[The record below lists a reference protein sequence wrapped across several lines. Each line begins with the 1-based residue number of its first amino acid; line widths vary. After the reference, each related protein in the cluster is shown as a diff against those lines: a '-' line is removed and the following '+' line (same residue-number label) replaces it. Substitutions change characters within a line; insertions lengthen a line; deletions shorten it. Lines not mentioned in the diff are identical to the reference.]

1 MTKRQQFTL
10 FSFLLVFSL
19 FGSVYGQNSIWTEVK
34 SEHGLLSSNQK
45 TGVGDQHS
53 KIFKLDITSL
63 KHQLKTAPTRGM
75 KNQKSNILV
84 SFPNA
89 HGTFEKFTV
98 YEAPVLSQELAA
110 RYPNIKTYVGFS
122 EDGSGT
128 RIRFSV
134 TPLGLN
140 AMITALEKDMVL
152 ISPTAKGRSSLY
164 SVYERGH
171 HRDKKL
177 EQFVCSTIDETSE
190 SANKSEA
197 LRGANDQ
204 TLRTFRVAISGTA
217 EYTNTWDDG
226 DDTNGTVQEDA
237 LAQVVSTL
245 NRSNEVFEVDMAIT
259 MTLVSGI
266 SILYTD
272 ASTDPYSANLN
283 SELQSILTSE
293 IGEDNYDIGHLFHRD
308 SGNGNAGCIGC
319 VCDDGQKGSAFSA
332 APFPNNQPSDF
343 FDIDLVP
350 HEMGHQYG
358 ANHTFSMNSEGTGM
372 NVEPGSGTTIM
383 SYAGITGPDDVQN
396 NADPYFHYVSIDQ
409 IITNLESKTCWVGT
423 TITNNPPV
431 ADAGNDYVIPKGTAF
446 KLKGTATDSDD
457 DALYYTWEQIDD
469 GTITNTNFGPTNT
482 SGANF
487 RSRPPVTTPERY
499 MPKLSRILTGELT
512 ETNPTVTADNSS
524 WETVSEVGRDLNFS
538 FTVRDRSISGGT
550 GQTPQISSDAMKVTV
565 DASSGPFLITSHNTA
580 GHIAYAGS
588 SEPVTWDVAGT
599 NSGAV
604 NTANV
609 NILLSVDGGM
619 TFPHILATNVPNDG
633 AHDVVLPNVTT
644 TTARIIIEGA
654 ENIFLAMNSTN
665 FEIQTTEFV
674 LNPSNSPLDV
684 CKPNDAV
691 FNFTYNTFLGFSETT
706 AFTVTNLP
714 AGATATFNPTSATAD
729 GTAVQ
734 MTVSGLNAV
743 AIGKYTITVNATA
756 PSLSKTVDVELNL
769 FSGTMTATTLT
780 TPADNAV
787 DITLLPTLTWV
798 ADANAEEYD
807 LEVASDAGFTS
818 IVESAMVTTN
828 TFTLLTTVLTGNTD
842 YWWRVRSKN
851 ACVTGAF
858 ATPRK
863 FTTATI
869 DCKDFLAGNTPI
881 EISDEGTATY
891 TSVIN
896 MFDDLE
902 LTDLDVTIDIE
913 HSWISDLTISLESPA
928 GTIVTLTSENGGSG
942 QNYSIT
948 IFDDDATTSIT
959 SGTPPYDGTY
969 APEQALSTFEG
980 ESVQGDWTLIVTD
993 GYNLDGGA
1001 INSFKLDFCVAG
1013 EFSPDTDGDGILDPV
1028 DNCVD
1033 ISNSD
1038 QLDTDGDGI
1047 GDVCD
1052 DDDDDDG
1059 IPDVDDNCPTIPNI
1073 DQIDSDGNGIGEA
1086 CDIICESVTFNT
1098 TTQIRTDGNFT
1109 NIEIDVLRSQELT
1122 DVNVL
1127 VDITHPYVWDL
1138 GFGITGPDGTFVLLS
1153 ANNGGDGD
1161 NYTQTLFDDQAAESI
1176 TDGVA
1181 PFTGSYRPSPG
1192 VLSDLNFDSTGV
1204 LSNGVWTFNI
1214 LDVWPEEDDGF
1225 VNEVTLELCGR
1236 PDRNDYDGDGILNED
1251 DNCIVNANPDQLDTD
1266 GDGIGDECDPDIDG
1280 DGIVNDQDNC
1290 PLNSNED
1297 QSDTDG
1303 DGIGDVCDPDIDNDG
1318 VLNYD
1323 DSCPF
1328 IPNPGQEDINWN
1340 GQGDACEELDL
1351 HDVISPNGD
1360 GVNDTWQVILNY
1372 HMYPNAVVSVYNRLG
1387 NKVYESV
1394 GEYTP
1399 WNGSHRGETLPSGSY
1414 FYLIDLHGDRSDV
1427 RTGWIYI
1434 TQN

>member
-1 MTKRQQFTL
+1 MTKRFTL
-10 FSFLLVFSL
+10 CSFLLVFCL

-53 KIFKLDITSL
+53 KTFTLDIASL

-128 RIRFSV
+128 RVRFSV
-134 TPLGLN
+134 TPLGFN
-140 AMITALEKDMVL
+140 AMISSLEKPMVM
-152 ISPTAKGRSSLY
+152 IRPNNTKGRSSLY
-164 SVYERGH
+164 SVYERDNN
-171 HRDKKL
+171 RTKK
-177 EQFVCSTIDETSE
+177 EEKFICSTKDELQKSSNNSE
-190 SANKSEA
+190 T

-204 TLRTFRVAISGTA
+204 ILRTFRVAISGTA

-226 DDTNGTVQEDA
+226 DDSNGTVQEDA

-245 NRSNEVFEVDMAIT
+245 NRANEIFEVDMAIT

-283 SELQSILTSE
+283 SELQSTLTSE
-293 IGEDNYDIGHLFHRD
+293 IGEANYDIGHLFHKD
-308 SGNGNAGCIGC
+308 NPNGNAGCIGC
-319 VCDDGQKGSAFSA
+319 VCVDGQKGSAFSSGD
-332 APFPNNQPSDF
+332 FPGNQPSDF

-358 ANHTFSMNSEGTGM
+358 ANHTFSMISEGTGM
-372 NVEPGSGTTIM
+372 NVEPGSGTTTM
-383 SYAGITGPDDVQN
+383 SYAGITGANNVQN

-409 IITNLESKTCWVGT
+409 ILNNLTSRTCWVGT

-431 ADAGNDYVIPKGTAF
+431 ADAGNDYTIPKSTAF
-446 KLKGTATDSDD
+446 LLKGTATDA
-457 DALYYTWEQIDD
+457 DAGDTLYYTWEQIDD

-487 RSRPPVTTPERY
+487 RSRPPSTSPNRY
-499 MPKLSRILTGELT
+499 MPTIERIIAGQLT
-512 ETNPTVTADNSS
+512 ETNPTVTANNIS
-524 WETVSEVGRDLNFS
+524 WETVSDVARDLNFG
-538 FTVRDRSISGGT
+538 FFVRDRQVMGGT
-550 GQTPQISSDAMKVTV
+550 GQTPQGHSDAMKVTV
-565 DASSGPFLITSHNTA
+565 DDASGPFLVTSQNTA

-599 NSGAV
+599 DGGAV

-619 TFPHILATNVPNDG
+619 TFPHILATNVTNDG
-633 AHDVVLPNVTT
+633 AHNVVLPNVTT
-644 TTARIIIEGA
+644 TTARIIVEGA
-654 ENIFLAMNSTN
+654 GNIFLAMNSTN

-674 LNPSNSPLDV
+674 LNTSNSPLDV
-684 CKPNDAV
+684 CKPDDAV
-691 FNFTYNTFLGFSETT
+691 FNFTYTTFLGFSETT
-706 AFTVTNLP
+706 SFTVTNLP

-743 AIGKYTITVNATA
+743 AIGNYTINVEATATTVN
-756 PSLSKTVDVELNL
+756 KTVDVELNL
-769 FSGTMTATTLT
+769 FSGTMAATTLT

-787 DITLLPTLTWV
+787 DEAILPTLTWV
-798 ADANAEEYD
+798 ADANAQEYD
-807 LEVASDAGFTS
+807 VEVASDAGFTT
-818 IVESAMVTTN
+818 IVESATVTTN
-828 TFTLLTTVLTGNTD
+828 MYTLKTQLTGNTD

-851 ACVTGAF
+851 VCVTGAF
-858 ATPRK
+858 ATARK

-869 DCKDFLAGNTPI
+869 DCKDFSAGDTPI
-881 EISDEGTATY
+881 EISDQGTATY
-891 TSVIN
+891 TSTIN
-896 MFDDLE
+896 MVDDLAV
-902 LTDLDVTIDIE
+902 LDVNVTIDIV
-913 HSWISDLTISLESPA
+913 HTWISDLTISLQSPG
-928 GTIVTLTSENGGSG
+928 GTTVVLTSGNGGNG
-942 QNYSIT
+942 DDYSVT
-948 IFDDDATTSIT
+948 VFDDDATTSIT
-959 SGTPPYDGTY
+959 DGAPPFNGIFK
-969 APEQALSTFEG
+969 PEESLAAFNG
-980 ESVQGDWTLIVTD
+980 ESVQGDWILRVEDIFY
-993 GYNLDGGA
+993 GDGGF
-1001 INSFKLDFCVAG
+1001 INSFKLDFCVG
-1013 EFSPDTDGDGILDPV
+1013 GQFSPDTDGDGILDPG

-1033 ISNSD
+1033 IVNPN
-1038 QLDTDGDGI
+1038 QLDTDGDGL
-1047 GDVCD
+1047 GDACD
-1052 DDDDDDG
+1052 DDIDNDG
-1059 IPDVDDNCPTIPNI
+1059 ILNDVDNCPLIPNV
-1073 DQIDSDGNGIGEA
+1073 DQIDSDGDGIGEA
-1086 CDIICESVTFNT
+1086 CDTICEFVTFNT
-1098 TTQIRTDGNFT
+1098 STPINTDGT
-1109 NIEIDVLRSQELT
+1109 VTDIEIEVLSSQELT

-1127 VDITHPYVWDL
+1127 VDITHPWVSDL
-1138 GFGITGPDGTFVLLS
+1138 RFGITDPNGTFVFLS
-1153 ANNGGDGD
+1153 SSNGGDGD

-1176 TDGVA
+1176 IDGVA

-1192 VLSDLNFDSTGV
+1192 VLSDLNFDNTGV
-1204 LSNGVWTFNI
+1204 LSNGVWTFRI
-1214 LDVWPEEDDGF
+1214 LDVWPTEDDGF
-1225 VNEVTLELCGR
+1225 VNEVTLELCGL
-1236 PDRNDYDGDGILNED
+1236 PDPKDYDGDGILNED
-1251 DNCIVNANPDQLDTD
+1251 DNCIIIANPDQLDTD
-1266 GDGIGDECDPDIDG
+1266 GDGIGDVCDPDIDG

-1290 PLNSNED
+1290 PLTANED
-1297 QSDTDG
+1297 QSDIDN

-1328 IPNPGQEDINWN
+1328 IPNPGQEDINVN

-1360 GVNDTWQVILNY
+1360 GINDTWNVILNY
-1372 HMYPNAVVSVYNRLG
+1372 HMYPNAVVTVYNRLG

-1399 WNGSHRGETLPSGSY
+1399 WNGSYRGETLPSGSY
-1414 FYLIDLHGDRSDV
+1414 FYHIDLHGDRSDI